1 MYESPI
7 EKIYGDIQS
16 QIIKQDEEHM
26 MYAVNQAISYAVDKK
41 ELIKAL
47 QYDRE
52 QYTKGYRDCKN
63 DMLAKVKQAREEIE
77 NINPV
82 YSTIGDR
89 IPVLKNCDDIKAE
102 VLEILDKLIEES
114 EG

>member
-16 QIIKQDEEHM
+16 QIIKQDEEHIM
-26 MYAVNQAISYAVDKK
+26 CAVNQTIGYDVDKE

-47 QYDRE
+47 QYDRD
-52 QYTKGYRDCKN
+52 QYTKGYSDCKI
-63 DMLAKVKQAREEIE
+63 DMLAKIKHAKEEIE
-77 NINPV
+77 
-82 YSTIGDR
+82 DR
-89 IPVLKNCDDIKAE
+89 IDNYPDRNTSEYEDCLTIF
-102 VLEILDKLIEES
+102 DKLIAEN

>member
-1 MYESPI
+1 MRLIDAEQYRREFLNSRDFEPM
-7 EKIYGDIQS
+7 KILDFQPT
-16 QIIKQDEEHM
+16 
-26 MYAVNQAISYAVDKK
+26 VQAIP
-41 ELIKAL
+41 
-47 QYDRE
+47 
-52 QYTKGYRDCKN
+52 
-63 DMLAKVKQAREEIE
+63 LAKVKKAKEEIE

-114 EG
+114 EE

>member
-1 MYESPI
+1 MNNNDNVEFVYNI
-7 EKIYGDIQS
+7 ERQIQENEEEFIYTLIEPFCETVVKKKLS
-16 QIIKQDEEHM
+16 KAELKQILE
-26 MYAVNQAISYAVDKK
+26 
-41 ELIKAL
+41 
-47 QYDRE
+47 
-52 QYTKGYRDCKN
+52 KGMQKSIPLD
-63 DMLAKVKQAREEIE
+63 KVKQAREEIE